1 MKDGAIME
9 KAILKRRLLLIFLV
23 VICAIEAVH
32 FILYLHFGLA
42 KAQDYRD
49 DFILYGMDILSLE
62 NGERHYVEF
71 IPYDDLSLR
80 YKNTVSKD
88 IFQNATTDE
97 QCLLIYNKIISST
110 GNPSNTSFFE
120 CTTHGMQMG
129 TGCETLLV
137 DGKNYHIKHD
147 INIKTNYFTFKP
159 YISKWMISIEE
170 TM

>member
-1 MKDGAIME
+1 MKKQA
-9 KAILKRRLLLIFLV
+9 LKRILIICLG
-23 VICAIEAVH
+23 VIFAIELVH

-49 DFILYGMDILSLE
+49 DFILYGMDISGLE

-80 YKNTVSKD
+80 YKKTVSKD
-88 IFQNATTDE
+88 IFQNAATDE

-110 GNPSNTSFFE
+110 DNSSKTSFFE

-129 TGCETLLV
+129 TGFETLMV
-137 DGKNYHIKHD
+137 DGKSYHIKHD
-147 INIKTNYFTFKP
+147 ISIKTNYFTFQP
-159 YISKWMISIEE
+159 YISKWLISIEE
-170 TM
+170 TI